1 MPSLTPL
8 WLTLGAFAV
17 SGLAAAAENAA
28 AAAPAVAPT
37 APTAPKMKQFLYLLK
52 LVPRLHDDQ
61 AWTEADKA
69 VLQRHVANFK
79 AAVERGQLILAGRTL
94 EPGKDTFGL
103 AIFHAPD
110 EAAARE
116 FMNSD
121 PCVAA
126 GLMTA
131 TLHPYAVA
139 FRGK

>member
-8 WLTLGAFAV
+8 LLTLGAFAV

-28 AAAPAVAPT
+28 AAAPAVAPS
-37 APTAPKMKQFLYLLK
+37 APKMKQFLYMLK
-52 LVPRLHDDQ
+52 LVPRLHDDN

-94 EPGKDTFGL
+94 EPGKDTFGI
-103 AIFHAPD
+103 AIFNAPD

>member
-1 MPSLTPL
+1 MLPLRSLLLASLT
-8 WLTLGAFAV
+8 
-17 SGLAAAAENAA
+17 LAAAAVAA
-28 AAAPAVAPT
+28 AADQAAPANSPPPAAAST
-37 APTAPKMKQFLYLLK
+37 PKARQFIYVLK
-52 LVPRLHDDQ
+52 LVPRLHDDN
-61 AWTEADKA
+61 AWTDADKA

-103 AIFHAPD
+103 AIFNAAD